1 MFSHAAVSN
10 VLNNILN
17 NNTFV
22 NLCSNNLFNLSL
34 SKIDSYNI
42 TKTSNHPF
50 IGIISD
56 DPIGFSQK
64 ANDLYLQY
72 HVPGLLFFHSSAPS
86 ALKKEDKYILSQKLS
101 NTTKVFFS
109 EKIKYSWGLSDNNSH
124 TIQYA
129 ANINESNKNKN
140 VILLNSTNNSTI
152 NNIYEHI
159 KNKVNDVDIL
169 TKFIDYDDCVKLIGN
184 YKIAVCL
191 ENFYDVL
198 FCCASE
204 CRVITNISNNFTS
217 AIVIND
223 YNSIIPTITKLLNIN
238 NNDDI
243 NQTVS
248 YIKSTY
254 QFDTFLHSIKL
265 ILSNFQN
272 RAYIHEA

>member
-10 VLNNILN
+10 VINNTLC
-17 NNTFV
+17 NNTFI

-42 TKTSNHPF
+42 TKTANHPF
-50 IGIISD
+50 IGMLSD

-64 ANDLYLQY
+64 ANDLFLQY
-72 HVPGLLFFHSSAPS
+72 HVPGLLFFHSSAPP
-86 ALKKEDKYILSQKLS
+86 ALKKEDKYILSRKLS

-109 EKIKYSWGLSDNNSH
+109 EKIKYSWGLPDNNSH
-124 TIQYA
+124 TIQYGID
-129 ANINESNKNKN
+129 INKSNKNKN
-140 VILLNSTNNSTI
+140 VILLNSTNNTTI
-152 NNIYEHI
+152 NNIYQHI

-169 TKFIDYDDCVKLIGN
+169 TKFIDYDDCIKLISN
-184 YKIAVCL
+184 YKIVVCL

-204 CRVITNISNNFTS
+204 CRVITNISNNLS
-217 AIVIND
+217 SSVVIDD
-223 YNSIIPTITKLLNIN
+223 YNSIIPTMTKLLNIN

-243 NQTVS
+243 DQTVN

-254 QFDTFLHSIKL
+254 QFNTFLDSIKL

-272 RAYIHEA
+272 RAFIHEA